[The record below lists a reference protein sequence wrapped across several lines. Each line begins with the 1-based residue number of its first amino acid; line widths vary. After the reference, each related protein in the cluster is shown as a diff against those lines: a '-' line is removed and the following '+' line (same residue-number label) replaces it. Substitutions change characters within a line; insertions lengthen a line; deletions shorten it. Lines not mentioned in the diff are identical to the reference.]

1 MKRSC
6 VAAVVDY
13 GAGNLHSIQRGLER
27 QGLEVRL
34 IDAPAAL
41 DDVDALVVPGDGAF
55 GPAMAGLR
63 AQGFPGRIRSFV
75 DSGRPF
81 LGVCLGMQLLFEES
95 DEDGRH
101 EGLGLLPGR
110 VVRLAGAVKIP
121 QMGWNSLSLLRPAPL
136 LEGCGADEYVYF
148 IHSYHAVP
156 ADPTLIAA
164 TTEYGGPV
172 AAVVGRDNVWATQ
185 FHPEKS
191 GSVGA
196 RMLASFAR
204 WAVGAGAA
212 RR

>member
-1 MKRSC
+1 MT
-6 VAAVVDY
+6 AVVDY
-13 GAGNLHSIQRGLER
+13 GAGNLHSIQRALER

-34 IDAPAAL
+34 IDSPEAL
-41 DDVDALVVPGDGAF
+41 EDADALVVPGDGAF
-55 GPAMAGLR
+55 GPAMARLR
-63 AQGFPGRIRSFV
+63 ARGFPARIRSFV

-95 DEDGRH
+95 AEDGPH
-101 EGLGLLPGR
+101 QGLGLLPGR
-110 VVRLAGAVKIP
+110 VVRLLGTVKIP
-121 QMGWNSLSLLRPAPL
+121 HMGWNTLSLLRPAPL
-136 LEGCGADEYVYF
+136 LVGCSTGQYVYF

-156 ADPTLIAA
+156 ADPTLVAE

-172 AAVVGRDNVWATQ
+172 AAVVGRGNVWATQ

-196 RMLASFAR
+196 RMLADFAR
-204 WAVGAGAA
+204 WVVGAGAT

>member
-1 MKRSC
+1 MT
-6 VAAVVDY
+6 AVVDY
-13 GAGNLHSIQRGLER
+13 GAGNLHSIRRALER
-27 QGLEVRL
+27 QDLEVRL
-34 IDAPAAL
+34 IDSPEAL
-41 DDVDALVVPGDGAF
+41 DDADALVVPGDGAF
-55 GPAMAGLR
+55 APAMARLR
-63 AQGFPGRIRSFV
+63 AQGFPDRIRSFV
-75 DSGRPF
+75 GSGRPF

-95 DEDGRH
+95 AEDGQH

-110 VVRLAGAVKIP
+110 VVRLPGTVKIP
-121 QMGWNSLSLLRPAPL
+121 QMGWNSLRLLRPSPL
-136 LEGCGADEYVYF
+136 LDGCRAGQYVYF

-172 AAVVGRDNVWATQ
+172 AAVVGRGNVWATQ

-196 RMLASFAR
+196 RMLADFAR
-204 WAVGAGAA
+204 WAVGVGAA